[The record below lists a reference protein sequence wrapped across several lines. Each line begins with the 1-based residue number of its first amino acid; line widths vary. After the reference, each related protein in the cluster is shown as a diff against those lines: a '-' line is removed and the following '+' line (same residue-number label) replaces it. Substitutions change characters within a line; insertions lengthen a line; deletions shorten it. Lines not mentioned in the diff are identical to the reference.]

1 VNETNAPAWVL
12 VPKWG
17 PDMRSRVLAAA
28 NALRTN
34 PFSPASWGIGVRPA
48 QPGGSV
54 TEGTKSD
61 SWLPPQQNF
70 RSAVGR
76 IADPSLRTT
85 RPTAQFPGASVAVSP
100 VQLSLGFLE

>member
-1 VNETNAPAWVL
+1 VNEINNPAWVV

-17 PDMRSRVLAAA
+17 PDLRSRVLALA
-28 NALRTN
+28 NALRAN
-34 PFSPASWGIGVRPA
+34 PFSPASWGPGVRPA
-48 QPGGSV
+48 PPGSV

-61 SWLPPQQNF
+61 AWLAPQQNF

-85 RPTAQFPGASVAVSP
+85 RPTASFPGASVAVSP